1 MSCLFFRQDIF
12 LFLFSIFSV
21 KIKYVCVLAAFI
33 LCEVIKMIR
42 KFREWFSIR
51 LAKNPGQIVLLSIL
65 FFNIVFFFL
74 SAFII
79 SRMSLSGTEEL
90 GFLESAFYTISMIL
104 DAGCISYVV
113 SDIGPGNAAIALVC
127 LLIVIIGMISFTGA
141 VIGYV
146 TNYISSF
153 IESSN
158 AGNHRLLMSNHFVIL
173 NWNSRALEIV
183 NDLLYSDN
191 VNKVVVLV
199 GSGKEEIKKQIDE
212 RVHETVKRENNK
224 IEESCSNRSFLSR
237 KLYCMR
243 HRFKNNLTIVVREGD
258 VFSSKQ
264 LFDISLH
271 HASSVIILGEEV
283 NDNACKYAVNEN
295 ISRYE
300 SGNALTIKTLM
311 QVSDITSAAFSED
324 NQRIIVEVTDD
335 WTWNLVQKIIRSK
348 QVDGKCNIVPV
359 RVNQILGQLMAQ
371 FSLMPEL
378 NSIYNE
384 LLSNKGAT
392 FYTSP
397 CKTGDE
403 LAYIKETLES
413 NSHIVPLTVQSDKDK
428 NYCYYMSLNERDSNR
443 KSDKDLAGMPIR
455 LNKDFWLEKKNI
467 IILGHNSK
475 CREIMNGFVSFLS
488 EWGYRDSDELLLS
501 IVVIDDEKSLE
512 KMNYYKEYPFVIKTV
527 AAEIFEKDLICD
539 SINEVLELNAEDVSV
554 LILSD
559 DLVPEKETDAGMFA
573 NLVYV
578 QDIISDKVE
587 ADPDFDVGSI
597 DVIAEINDPKH
608 HDVVSSYSV
617 KNVVI
622 SNRYISKMITQIG
635 EKDAIFNFYQDI
647 LIYDEDTDDGYQS
660 KEIYVKKAKD
670 FFVELPRECT
680 ADKFIRGV
688 FDASY
693 DPELPAQQQN
703 VSIVLGIVKQN
714 GEIILFSGDQSAID
728 VTIEEKDKVIVFS
741 NH

>member
-1 MSCLFFRQDIF
+1 MYR
-12 LFLFSIFSV
+12 
-21 KIKYVCVLAAFI
+21 KI
-33 LCEVIKMIR
+33 
-42 KFREWFSIR
+42 REWFSIR

-65 FFNIVFFFL
+65 LFNIAFFFL

-79 SRMSLSGTEEL
+79 SKMSLSGTEEL

-113 SDIGPGNAAIALVC
+113 ADIGPQNAAIAIVC

-153 IESSN
+153 IEDSN
-158 AGNHRLLMSNHFVIL
+158 AGNHKLIMSDHFVIL

-191 VNKVVVLV
+191 IKKVVVLV
-199 GSGKEEIKKQIDE
+199 GSGKAEVERQIEE
-212 RVHETVKRENNK
+212 RLHETVKRENDRIAEECSGKSFFARKMYCSKNK
-224 IEESCSNRSFLSR
+224 
-237 KLYCMR
+237 
-243 HRFKNNLTIVVREGD
+243 FKNNLTIVVREGD

-271 HASSVIILGEEV
+271 HASSVVILGEEINNSV
-283 NDNACKYAVNEN
+283 CKYAVNEKADKFDK
-295 ISRYE
+295 
-300 SGNALTIKTLM
+300 GNSLTIKTLM
-311 QVSDITSAAFSED
+311 QVSDITSASYSQD
-324 NQRIIVEVTDD
+324 NQRIIVEITDD

-359 RVNQILGQLMAQ
+359 RVNQILGKLMAQ

-397 CKTGDE
+397 CKESDE
-403 LAYIKETLES
+403 MAYITKSLDS
-413 NSHIVPLTVQSDKDK
+413 NSNVIPLTVQSDKGR
-428 NYCYYMSLNERDSNR
+428 NFCYYMALN
-443 KSDKDLAGMPIR
+443 DKDLAKKSGDRLSGIPIR
-455 LNKDFWLEKKNI
+455 LNKDFWLEKKKI
-467 IILGHNSK
+467 IMLGHNSK
-475 CREIMNGFVSFLS
+475 CHEIMDGFASFLS
-488 EWGYRDSDELLLS
+488 EWGYKDSDELLLN

-512 KMNYYKEYPFVIKTV
+512 KMNFYKEYPFVIKTV
-527 AAEIFEKDLICD
+527 AAELFEKDLICD
-539 SINEVLELNAEDVSV
+539 SINEFLELNDEDVSV

-559 DLVPEKETDAGMFA
+559 DLVPEDEIDAGMFA

-578 QDIISDKVE
+578 QDIIKDKVE
-587 ADPDFDVGSI
+587 ANPEFDVGSI

-622 SNRYISKMITQIG
+622 SNRFISKMITQIG
-635 EKDAIFNFYQDI
+635 EKDAIFDFYQDI
-647 LIYDEDTDDGYQS
+647 LEYDDDGGDGYDS

-670 FFVELPRECT
+670 FFAGLPAECT
-680 ADKFIRGV
+680 ADKLIRGV
-688 FDASY
+688 FDSSY
-693 DPELPAQQQN
+693 DPDEPAEKQN
-703 VSIVLGIVKQN
+703 ISIVLGIVKQDGN
-714 GEIILFSGDQSAID
+714 ICLFSGDQTAIN
-728 VTIEEKDKVIVFS
+728 VKVEPTDKVIVFS

>member
-1 MSCLFFRQDIF
+1 M
-12 LFLFSIFSV
+12 
-21 KIKYVCVLAAFI
+21 Y
-33 LCEVIKMIR
+33 R

-113 SDIGPGNAAIALVC
+113 ADIGPQNAAIAIVC
-127 LLIVIIGMISFTGA
+127 LLIVVIGMISFTGA
-141 VIGYV
+141 VIGYI
-146 TNYISSF
+146 TNYISNF
-153 IESSN
+153 IEDSN
-158 AGNHRLLMSNHFVIL
+158 AGNHRLLLSNHFVIL

-183 NDLLYSDN
+183 NDLLYSDSID
-191 VNKVVVLV
+191 KVVVLV
-199 GSGKEEIKKQIDE
+199 NSGKDDIVKQIDE
-212 RVHETVKRENNK
+212 RLHETVKRENYK
-224 IEESCSNRSFLSR
+224 IEQACSDKSYLSR
-237 KLYCMR
+237 KIYCIR
-243 HRFKNNLTIVVREGD
+243 HKFKDNLTIIVREGD

-271 HASSVIILGEEV
+271 HASSVVILGEEL
-283 NDNACKYAVNEN
+283 NDSSCKYAVNEK
-295 ISRYE
+295 ISKYDN
-300 SGNALTIKTLM
+300 GNSLTIKTLM
-311 QVSDITSAAFSED
+311 QVSDITSADYSSD

-359 RVNQILGQLMAQ
+359 RVNQILGQLMSQ

-384 LLSNKGAT
+384 LLSNKGAAFFT
-392 FYTSP
+392 AP
-397 CKTGDE
+397 CKNSDE
-403 LAYIKETLES
+403 VAYIKSSLER
-413 NSHIVPLTVQSDKDK
+413 NKHVVPLTVQTENDK
-428 NYCYYMSLNERDSNR
+428 NYCYYMALNDNDS
-443 KSDKDLAGMPIR
+443 SISADKELTGMPIR
-455 LNKDFWLEKKNI
+455 LNKDFWLEKKKI
-467 IILGHNSK
+467 IMLGHNSK
-475 CREIMNGFVSFLS
+475 CREIMNGFASFLS
-488 EWGYRDSDELLLS
+488 EWGYKDSDDLLLS

-512 KMNYYKEYPFVIKTV
+512 KMNFYKEYPFVIKTV

-539 SINEVLELNAEDVSV
+539 SINEFLKLNAEDVSV

-559 DLVPEKETDAGMFA
+559 DLVSDEETDAGMFA

-635 EKDAIFNFYQDI
+635 EKDAIFDFYQDI
-647 LIYDEDTDDGYQS
+647 LVYDEDGDDSYQS

-670 FFVELPRECT
+670 FFVELPGECT
-680 ADKFIRGV
+680 ADKLIRGV
-688 FDASY
+688 FNASY
-693 DPELPAQQQN
+693 DPDIPAEKQN
-703 VSIVLGIVKQN
+703 ISIVLGVVKQE
-714 GEIILFSGDQSAID
+714 GDISLFSGDQSDIN
-728 VTIEEKDKVIVFS
+728 VKIGENDKIIVFS

>member
-1 MSCLFFRQDIF
+1 MYR
-12 LFLFSIFSV
+12 
-21 KIKYVCVLAAFI
+21 KI
-33 LCEVIKMIR
+33 
-42 KFREWFSIR
+42 REWFSIR

-65 FFNIVFFFL
+65 FFNIVFIFL

-79 SRMSLSGTEEL
+79 SKMSLTGTEEL
-90 GFLESAFYTISMIL
+90 GFFESAFYTISMIL

-113 SDIGPGNAAIALVC
+113 EDIGPQNAAIAIIC

-153 IESSN
+153 IEDSN
-158 AGNHRLLMSNHFVIL
+158 AGNHKLIMSGHFVIL

-183 NDLLYSDN
+183 NDLLYSDSI
-191 VNKVVVLV
+191 NKVVVLV
-199 GSGKEEIKKQIDE
+199 GSGKTEVERQIEE
-212 RVHETVKRENNK
+212 RLHETVKRENDK
-224 IEESCSNRSFLSR
+224 IAEKCSDKSFFAR
-237 KLYCMR
+237 KMYCSKN
-243 HRFKNNLTIVVREGD
+243 RFKNNLTIVVREGD

-271 HASSVIILGEEV
+271 HASSVVILGEEI
-283 NDNACKYAVNEN
+283 NNSLCKYAVNEKADKFDK
-295 ISRYE
+295 
-300 SGNALTIKTLM
+300 GNSLTIKTLM
-311 QVSDITSAAFSED
+311 QVSDITSASYSED
-324 NQRIIVEVTDD
+324 NQRIIVEITDD

-359 RVNQILGQLMAQ
+359 RVNQILGKLMAQ

-392 FYTSP
+392 FYTAP
-397 CKTGDE
+397 CSENDE
-403 LAYIKETLES
+403 MAYIRRSLDS
-413 NSHIVPLTVQSDKDK
+413 NCNVIPLTIQSDNGK
-428 NYCYYMSLNERDSNR
+428 NYCYYMALNE
-443 KSDKDLAGMPIR
+443 KDLSKKSSEKLSGIPIR
-455 LNKDFWLEKKNI
+455 LNKDFWLEKKKI
-467 IILGHNSK
+467 IMLGHNSK
-475 CREIMNGFVSFLS
+475 CHEIMDGFASFLS
-488 EWGYRDSDELLLS
+488 EWGYKDSDELLLN

-512 KMNYYKEYPFVIKTV
+512 KMNFYKEYPFVIKTV
-527 AAEIFEKDLICD
+527 AAELFEKDLICD
-539 SINEVLELNAEDVSV
+539 SINEFLELNDEDVSV

-559 DLVPEKETDAGMFA
+559 DLVPEDEIDAGMFA

-578 QDIISDKVE
+578 QDIIRDKVE
-587 ADPDFDVGSI
+587 ANPEFDVGSI

-622 SNRYISKMITQIG
+622 SNRFISKMITQIG
-635 EKDAIFNFYQDI
+635 EKDAIFDFYQDI
-647 LIYDEDTDDGYQS
+647 LEYDDEGSDGYDS
-660 KEIYVKKAKD
+660 KEVYVKKARD
-670 FFVELPRECT
+670 YFAGLPAECT
-680 ADKFIRGV
+680 ADKLIRGV

-693 DPELPAQQQN
+693 DPDEPAEKQN
-703 VSIVLGIVKQN
+703 ISIVLGIVKQD
-714 GEIILFSGDQSAID
+714 GGIRLFSGDQSAIS
-728 VTIEEKDKVIVFS
+728 VKVNPTDKVIVFS

>member
-1 MSCLFFRQDIF
+1 M
-12 LFLFSIFSV
+12 
-21 KIKYVCVLAAFI
+21 Y
-33 LCEVIKMIR
+33 R
-42 KFREWFSIR
+42 KLREWFSIR

-74 SAFII
+74 AAFII
-79 SRMSLSGTEEL
+79 SKMSLSGTEEL

-113 SDIGPGNAAIALVC
+113 ADIGPENAAIAIVC
-127 LLIVIIGMISFTGA
+127 LLIVLIGMISFTGA

-153 IESSN
+153 IEASN

-183 NDLLYSDN
+183 NDLLYSDG

-199 GSGKEEIKKQIDE
+199 GSGKADVEKQIDE
-212 RVHETVKRENNK
+212 RLHETVKRENIK
-224 IEESCSNRSFLSR
+224 LQQSCSNMSFLSR
-237 KLYCMR
+237 KWYCAR
-243 HRFKNNLTIVVREGD
+243 HKFKNNLTIVVREGD
-258 VFSSKQ
+258 VFSAKQ

-271 HASSVIILGEEV
+271 HAASVVILGEEISE
-283 NDNACKYAVNEN
+283 NTCKYAVNEK
-295 ISRYE
+295 ISKYDT
-300 SGNALTIKTLM
+300 GNSLTIKTLM
-311 QVSDITSAAFSED
+311 QVSDITSASFSED

-359 RVNQILGQLMAQ
+359 RVNQILGELMAQ
-371 FSLMPEL
+371 FSLMPDL
-378 NSIYNE
+378 NAIYNE

-392 FYTSP
+392 FYTAP
-397 CKTGDE
+397 CDDADE
-403 LAYIKETLES
+403 LTYVRKTLD
-413 NSHIVPLTVQSDKDK
+413 NNIHVVPLTVQADKDK
-428 NYCYYMSLNERDSNR
+428 YYSYYMALNEKDNLKTR
-443 KSDKDLAGMPIR
+443 DKDLSGMPIR
-455 LNKDFWLEKKNI
+455 LNKDFWLEKKKI

-475 CREIMNGFVSFLS
+475 CREIMNGFASFLE
-488 EWGYRDSDELLLS
+488 EWGYKDSDELLLS

-512 KMNYYKEYPFVIKTV
+512 RMNYYEEYPFVIKTV

-539 SINEVLELNAEDVSV
+539 SINDFLELNAEDVSV

-559 DLVPEKETDAGMFA
+559 DLVPEEEIDAGMFA

-587 ADPDFDVGSI
+587 ADPDFDVNSI

-647 LIYDEDTDDGYQS
+647 LVYDEEGGDGYQS

-670 FFVELPRECT
+670 FFVELPQECT
-680 ADKFIRGV
+680 ANKLIRGV
-688 FDASY
+688 FNASY
-693 DPELPAQQQN
+693 DPNLPANKQN
-703 VSIVLGIVKQN
+703 ISIVLGLVKQN
-714 GEIILFSGDQSAID
+714 GDIKLFSGDQTDIE
-728 VTIEEKDKVIVFS
+728 VKIEEKDKIIVFS

>member
-1 MSCLFFRQDIF
+1 M
-12 LFLFSIFSV
+12 
-21 KIKYVCVLAAFI
+21 Y
-33 LCEVIKMIR
+33 R

-113 SDIGPGNAAIALVC
+113 ADIGPQNAAIAIVC
-127 LLIVIIGMISFTGA
+127 LLIVVIGMISFTGA
-141 VIGYV
+141 VIGYI
-146 TNYISSF
+146 TNYISNF
-153 IESSN
+153 IEDSN
-158 AGNHRLLMSNHFVIL
+158 AGNHRLLLSNHFVIL

-183 NDLLYSDN
+183 NDLLYSDSID
-191 VNKVVVLV
+191 KVVVLV
-199 GSGKEEIKKQIDE
+199 NSGKDDIVKQIDE
-212 RVHETVKRENNK
+212 RLHETVKRENYK
-224 IEESCSNRSFLSR
+224 IEQACSDKSYLSR
-237 KLYCMR
+237 KIYCIR
-243 HRFKNNLTIVVREGD
+243 HKFKDNLTIIVREGD

-271 HASSVIILGEEV
+271 HASSVVILGEEL
-283 NDNACKYAVNEN
+283 NDSSCKYAVNEK
-295 ISRYE
+295 ISKYDN
-300 SGNALTIKTLM
+300 GNSLTIKTLM
-311 QVSDITSAAFSED
+311 QVSDITSADYSSD

-359 RVNQILGQLMAQ
+359 RVNQILGQLMSQ

-384 LLSNKGAT
+384 LLSNKGAAFFT
-392 FYTSP
+392 AP
-397 CKTGDE
+397 CKNSDE
-403 LAYIKETLES
+403 VAYIKSSLER
-413 NSHIVPLTVQSDKDK
+413 NKHVVPLTVQTENDK
-428 NYCYYMSLNERDSNR
+428 NYCYYMALNDNDS
-443 KSDKDLAGMPIR
+443 SISADKELTGMPIR
-455 LNKDFWLEKKNI
+455 LNKDFWLEKKKI
-467 IILGHNSK
+467 IMLGHNSK
-475 CREIMNGFVSFLS
+475 CREIMNGFASFLS
-488 EWGYRDSDELLLS
+488 EWGYKDSDDLLLS

-512 KMNYYKEYPFVIKTV
+512 KMNFYKEYPFVIKTV

-539 SINEVLELNAEDVSV
+539 SINEFLKLNAEDVSV

-559 DLVPEKETDAGMFA
+559 DLVSDEETDAGMFA

-635 EKDAIFNFYQDI
+635 EKDAIFDFYQDI
-647 LIYDEDTDDGYQS
+647 LVYDEDGDDSYQS

-670 FFVELPRECT
+670 FFVELPGECT
-680 ADKFIRGV
+680 ADKLIRGV
-688 FDASY
+688 FNASY
-693 DPELPAQQQN
+693 DPDIPAEKQN
-703 VSIVLGIVKQN
+703 ISIVLGVVKQD
-714 GEIILFSGDQSAID
+714 GDISLFSGDQSDIN
-728 VTIEEKDKVIVFS
+728 VNIGENDKIIVFS